1 MLTKENNL
9 NIRQFKLLN
18 GEEIIALVNEKTE
31 SGEYIIERPFKVN
44 SGMIG
49 GFYFVP
55 WFPFSSQK
63 LFKLTKEKIIYHV
76 ELDEDVKQEYI
87 KLAKEGLRPR
97 PKANLKSAEELV
109 DQLANEMGLE
119 EHEDQLF
126 ENDIEITK
134 TVH

>member
-18 GEEIIALVNEKTE
+18 GEEIIALVNERTDT
-31 SGEYIIERPFKVN
+31 GEYIIERPFKVN

-63 LFKLTKEKIIYHV
+63 LFKLTKEKIVYHV

-87 KLAKEGLRPR
+87 KLAKEGNRPR
-97 PKANLKSAEELV
+97 AKASLKSAEELV

-126 ENDIEITK
+126 ETDIEVPK